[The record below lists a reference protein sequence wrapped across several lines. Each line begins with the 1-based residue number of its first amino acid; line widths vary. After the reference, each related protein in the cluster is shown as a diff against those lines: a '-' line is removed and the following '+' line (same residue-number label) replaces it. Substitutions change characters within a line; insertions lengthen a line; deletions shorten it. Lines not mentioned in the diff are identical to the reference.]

1 MVVMDTPIPDIRAAE
16 ASLTEAALCA
26 WLGAAAPGDTL
37 TYHRGALARQ
47 VCPQLACL
55 PAEERV
61 ALARAFAPNPRLIFA
76 DEPTGNLDAATGHQI
91 IDLMFAIN
99 AERGTTLI
107 LVTHDEE
114 IAARC
119 GRRLRMH
126 AGEIAE
132 VVND

>member
-1 MVVMDTPIPDIRAAE
+1 
-16 ASLTEAALCA
+16 
-26 WLGAAAPGDTL
+26 
-37 TYHRGALARQ
+37 
-47 VCPQLACL
+47 
-55 PAEERV
+55 
-61 ALARAFAPNPRLIFA
+61 
-76 DEPTGNLDAATGHQI
+76 
-91 IDLMFAIN
+91 MFAIN

-132 VVND
+132 VVGD